1 MYESYRRYHTLNY
14 MDVYFSRASHRGKTV
29 AEVATNTGIR
39 SFEKWLEESPNVPAN
54 DLQIENKCFFRGVIL
69 SKKDDENKKIKELH
83 VALDVPVEIG
93 DIVIWDDERW
103 LVYQKER
110 RVRETHKTFYMVRC
124 NYYIKWVDNQGH
136 LQGSWCYFVSSMDSK
151 IKENFRTW
159 NNLITPQPNKYAEF
173 LLPKQPIDRLT
184 KFIVEEEGW
193 YLVEL
198 DKSSVPGVMYLSAT
212 EDKINYI
219 NDDLKNEIGDADK
232 LAKYDF
238 VFPEKEESFK
248 VGAPIDLTFSIMKDG
263 KPIFAQVSYTLPNR
277 KVVGYDKDKNL
288 IAVAEGEVEIEISLK
303 DNPEVKTIR
312 KVIVSNVSSSFS
324 GYIKGNNTIRLD
336 RKATYELITTEENPN
351 EVIFTLEGDYAS
363 IVEAN
368 GTMCAVKA
376 NAKNKLG
383 KVILRA
389 ESGSLIVE
397 KEISIVPLW

>member
-1 MYESYRRYHTLNY
+1 MNY
-14 MDVYFSRASHRGKTV
+14 ADIYFSRVAHRGKTA
-29 AEVATNTGIR
+29 AEVATNSGIR
-39 SFEKWLEESPNVPAN
+39 SFEKWLDESPNVPAN
-54 DLQIENKCFFRGVIL
+54 DLQIENKCFFRGIIL

-83 VALDVPVEIG
+83 VALGVPAEVG
-93 DIVIWDDERW
+93 DIVLWDDEHW
-103 LVYQKER
+103 IIYQKER
-110 RVRETHKTFYMVRC
+110 KVRETHKTFYMIRC

-159 NNLITPQPNKYAEF
+159 SNLITPQPNKYAEF

-198 DKSSVPGVMYLSAT
+198 DKSSVPGIMYLSAT

-232 LAKYDF
+232 LAKYEF
-238 VFPEKEESFK
+238 VFPEKEEVFK
-248 VGAPIDLTFSIMKDG
+248 VGAQIDLTFSIMRDG
-263 KPIFAQVSYTLPNR
+263 KPISLPVSYTLPNR
-277 KVVGYDKDKNL
+277 KIVGFDKDRNL
-288 IAVAEGEVEIEISLK
+288 IAVAEGEVEIEIALK
-303 DNPEVKTIR
+303 DKPEIKTIR

-351 EVIFTLEGDYAS
+351 EVVFTLEGEYAS
-363 IVEAN
+363 IVETDKAI
-368 GTMCAVKA
+368 CVVKA

-383 KVILRA
+383 KVLLRA
-389 ESGSLIVE
+389 ESGSLSVE
-397 KEISIVPLW
+397 KEISIIPLW

>member
-54 DLQIENKCFFRGVIL
+54 DLQIEDKCFFRGVIL

-110 RVRETHKTFYMVRC
+110 RVRETHKTFYIVRC

-219 NDDLKNEIGDADK
+219 NDDLKNEIGDVDK

-368 GTMCAVKA
+368 GAMCAVKA

>member
-1 MYESYRRYHTLNY
+1 
-14 MDVYFSRASHRGKTV
+14 
-29 AEVATNTGIR
+29 
-39 SFEKWLEESPNVPAN
+39 
-54 DLQIENKCFFRGVIL
+54 
-69 SKKDDENKKIKELH
+69 
-83 VALDVPVEIG
+83 
-93 DIVIWDDERW
+93 
-103 LVYQKER
+103 
-110 RVRETHKTFYMVRC
+110 
-124 NYYIKWVDNQGH
+124 
-136 LQGSWCYFVSSMDSK
+136 
-151 IKENFRTW
+151 
-159 NNLITPQPNKYAEF
+159 
-173 LLPKQPIDRLT
+173 
-184 KFIVEEEGW
+184 
-193 YLVEL
+193 
-198 DKSSVPGVMYLSAT
+198 MYLSAT

-277 KVVGYDKDKNL
+277 KVVGYDKNKNL
-288 IAVAEGEVEIEISLK
+288 IAIAEGEVEIEISLK
-303 DNPEVKTIR
+303 DNPEVKTTR

-336 RKATYELITTEENPN
+336 RKSTYELITTEENPN
-351 EVIFTLEGDYAS
+351 EVTFTLEGEYAS
-363 IVEAN
+363 IVETN
-368 GTMCAVKA
+368 GAMCVIRA

>member
-1 MYESYRRYHTLNY
+1 
-14 MDVYFSRASHRGKTV
+14 
-29 AEVATNTGIR
+29 
-39 SFEKWLEESPNVPAN
+39 
-54 DLQIENKCFFRGVIL
+54 
-69 SKKDDENKKIKELH
+69 
-83 VALDVPVEIG
+83 
-93 DIVIWDDERW
+93 
-103 LVYQKER
+103 
-110 RVRETHKTFYMVRC
+110 
-124 NYYIKWVDNQGH
+124 
-136 LQGSWCYFVSSMDSK
+136 
-151 IKENFRTW
+151 
-159 NNLITPQPNKYAEF
+159 
-173 LLPKQPIDRLT
+173 
-184 KFIVEEEGW
+184 
-193 YLVEL
+193 
-198 DKSSVPGVMYLSAT
+198 MYLSAT

-324 GYIKGNNTIRLD
+324 GYIKGNDTIRLD

-351 EVIFTLEGDYAS
+351 EVIFTLEGEYAS

-368 GTMCAVKA
+368 GATCAVKA

>member
-1 MYESYRRYHTLNY
+1 M
-14 MDVYFSRASHRGKTV
+14 
-29 AEVATNTGIR
+29 
-39 SFEKWLEESPNVPAN
+39 
-54 DLQIENKCFFRGVIL
+54 
-69 SKKDDENKKIKELH
+69 
-83 VALDVPVEIG
+83 
-93 DIVIWDDERW
+93 
-103 LVYQKER
+103 
-110 RVRETHKTFYMVRC
+110 
-124 NYYIKWVDNQGH
+124 
-136 LQGSWCYFVSSMDSK
+136 
-151 IKENFRTW
+151 
-159 NNLITPQPNKYAEF
+159 
-173 LLPKQPIDRLT
+173 LPKQPIDRLT

-277 KVVGYDKDKNL
+277 KVVGYDKNKNL
-288 IAVAEGEVEIEISLK
+288 IAIAEGEVEIEISLK
-303 DNPEVKTIR
+303 DNPEVKTTR

-324 GYIKGNNTIRLD
+324 GYIKGNDTIRLD
-336 RKATYELITTEENPN
+336 RKSTYELITTEENPN
-351 EVIFTLEGDYAS
+351 EVTFTLEGEYAS
-363 IVEAN
+363 IVETN
-368 GTMCAVKA
+368 GAMCVIRA

-389 ESGSLIVE
+389 ESGSLVVE
-397 KEISIVPLW
+397 KEISIVPLL

>member
-1 MYESYRRYHTLNY
+1 MNNQHPSLKKEGSETIPNG
-14 MDVYFSRASHRGKTV
+14 SRAFARSSSPR
-29 AEVATNTGIR
+29 IR
-39 SFEKWLEESPNVPAN
+39 AGE
-54 DLQIENKCFFRGVIL
+54 
-69 SKKDDENKKIKELH
+69 
-83 VALDVPVEIG
+83 
-93 DIVIWDDERW
+93 DIVHF
-103 LVYQKER
+103 VYL
-110 RVRETHKTFYMVRC
+110 
-124 NYYIKWVDNQGH
+124 YI
-136 LQGSWCYFVSSMDSK
+136 
-151 IKENFRTW
+151 R
-159 NNLITPQPNKYAEF
+159 ITPQPNKYAEF

-324 GYIKGNNTIRLD
+324 GYIKGNDTIRLD

-351 EVIFTLEGDYAS
+351 EVIFTLEGEYAS

-368 GTMCAVKA
+368 GATCAVKA

>member
-29 AEVATNTGIR
+29 AEVVTNTGIR

-54 DLQIENKCFFRGVIL
+54 DLQIEDKCFFRGIIL

-110 RVRETHKTFYMVRC
+110 RVRETHKTFYIVRC

-248 VGAPIDLTFSIMKDG
+248 VGTPIDLTFSIMKDG

-336 RKATYELITTEENPN
+336 RKSTYELITTEENPN
-351 EVIFTLEGDYAS
+351 EVTFTLEGEYAS
-363 IVEAN
+363 IVETN
-368 GTMCAVKA
+368 GAICVIRA

-389 ESGSLIVE
+389 ESGSLVVE